1 VKPKKKKKRQ
11 LREAFAKFL
20 QLTVPK
26 RKSEGPFSGPLRS
39 IAILAQEKLGDSILL
54 TPLLKNLRAK
64 FPDLAIHIITF
75 TKASFNFF
83 SADQD
88 ITAVHLVKYHPI
100 RYFREVLSK
109 EFDMLFNT
117 KDHPSTNFLLQTA
130 LIRARYKVGHASEF
144 HQGLYDHLITMEF
157 HSHIAIKNCA
167 LLTLLGFP
175 ATQAECRPS
184 LPPMHIS
191 DNIRKFLAEIKLES
205 IIGINLS
212 AGQPNRKWQED
223 NWISL
228 LKMFPN
234 KRFVVLCSPED
245 QEIKQRI
252 EGLFNQVIPSPST
265 RNLYEAGLI
274 IAALKLLITPD
285 TSLIHVA
292 SCSNTPVIG
301 LYRKATQDISRFCP
315 LLIPYEMAISETG
328 EVSDISVK
336 TVSSALLKG
345 LHELPVQKEIFTA
358 LK

>member
-11 LREAFAKFL
+11 LRQAFAKFL

-26 RKSEGPFSGPLRS
+26 RKSAGSFSGPLRS

-83 SADQD
+83 SADPD

-109 EFDMLFNT
+109 EFDILFNT

-144 HQGLYDHLITMEF
+144 HQGLYDHLICMEF

-175 ATQAECRPS
+175 ATREQCRPS
-184 LPPMHIS
+184 LPPLPIS
-191 DNIRKFLAEIKLES
+191 DTMRKFLDEIKQET

-212 AGQPNRKWQED
+212 AGQPNRKWQESK
-223 NWISL
+223 WVKL
-228 LKMFPN
+228 LEIFPT
-234 KRFVVLCSPED
+234 KRFIVLCSPED
-245 QEIKQRI
+245 QDVKERI

-301 LYRKATQDISRFCP
+301 LYRKATQDISRFGP
-315 LLIPYEMAISETG
+315 LLIPHEMAISETE
-328 EVSDISVK
+328 EVGDITIE
-336 TVSSALLKG
+336 TVSSVLIKA
-345 LHELPVQKEIFTA
+345 LHELPVPKKFQPIKS
-358 LK
+358 